1 MKNLSLKPF
10 VQEYLSAISGK
21 EKTPAV
27 IDKYVAD
34 PELREHILMYEAGF
48 PRYEMIPEDMIEEG
62 SKVAVRMTVR
72 ATHKNT
78 FMDIPATGKRI
89 SLPLMI
95 IYEIQ
100 NGKIIH
106 NWMSYDRM
114 AFMEQLG
121 VMQPA

>member
-1 MKNLSLKPF
+1 MKNLSLKSF
-10 VQEYLSAISGK
+10 VQEYLTAISGK
-21 EKTPAV
+21 EKMPAV
-27 IDKYVAD
+27 IDKFVAD
-34 PELREHILMYEAGF
+34 PELREHILTYEAGF

-62 SKVAVRMTVR
+62 NKVAVRMTVK

-89 SLPLMI
+89 ELPLMI
-95 IYEIQ
+95 IYEIE
-100 NGKIIH
+100 NGKIVN
-106 NWMSYDRM
+106 NWMSFDRM

>member
-10 VQEYLSAISGK
+10 VQEYLTAISGK

-27 IDKYVAD
+27 IDKFVAD
-34 PELREHILMYEAGF
+34 PGLREHILMYESGF

-62 SKVAVRMTVR
+62 NKVAVRMVVK

-95 IYEIQ
+95 IYEIK
-100 NGKIIH
+100 NGKIVN

>member
-1 MKNLSLKPF
+1 MKKQSLKPF
-10 VQEYLSAISGK
+10 VRDYLNAISGK
-21 EKTPAV
+21 EKTPAI
-27 IDKYVAD
+27 IDKFIAD
-34 PELREHILMYEAGF
+34 PKLREHILTYEAGF

-62 SKVAVRMTVR
+62 NKVVVRMMVK

-95 IYEIQ
+95 IYEIE
-100 NGKIIH
+100 NGKIVK

-114 AFMEQLG
+114 LFMEQLG